1 MSRVRETLKAQRDM
15 NGSLDIVVHRDRYGS
30 ISTVVATT
38 EDGTVVSLFSTP
50 EEDDD
55 SSYDRCPDR
64 EKSRF
69 RFWSGPRMRI
79 LRLRSPN
86 RGRGYS
92 SINRHPT

>member
-1 MSRVRETLKAQRDM
+1 M

-55 SSYDRCPDR
+55 SSYDRT
-64 EKSRF
+64 K
-69 RFWSGPRMRI
+69 
-79 LRLRSPN
+79 
-86 RGRGYS
+86 
-92 SINRHPT
+92 HQ